1 MAERDIIMASQREL
15 KRLHVIRKVL
25 DKELK
30 QVEAKDVLNLSERQI
45 RRIVKTVRRE
55 GDKGIVHKSR
65 GKPSNAAIS
74 KKIKSMVIGLY
85 KEKYKGFGPLLAN
98 EKLLEID
105 KIEIGT
111 QTLRNWLIV
120 EGEWKVSRG
129 NKEHCQWRERKQ
141 CFGEMVQMD
150 GSHHDWLEGR
160 GPKLVLMG
168 YIDDATSKTFGKFY
182 DHEGTMPAM
191 DSFKKYI
198 EKNGI
203 PNSIYLDKH
212 TTYKSNGKPTKEDE
226 LNNRKPLS
234 QFERACEEL
243 GVDVIH
249 ADSPQAKGRIE
260 RLFKTFQDR
269 LIKEMRLKEVKTKE
283 DGNKFLEEY
292 LPIYDERFS
301 VEPAKKTDLHR
312 TVPEGTNL
320 DDILCRKTKR
330 VLKNDFT
337 ISHDNKLYQVENLIR
352 AKKVLVC
359 EHIDERISIQYKGET
374 LNHREITKR
383 PKKAN
388 DGKNPYEFKI
398 RKVYIPPKD
407 HPWRKYKT
415 RSYPQYAHN

>member
-1 MAERDIIMASQREL
+1 MAEGDIIMASQKEL
-15 KRLHVIRKVL
+15 KRLHIVRKVL

-30 QVEAKDVLNLSERQI
+30 QVEAKDVLNLSDRQI
-45 RRIVKTVRRE
+45 RRIVRTVRRE
-55 GDKGIVHKSR
+55 GDRGIVHKSR
-65 GKPSNAAIS
+65 RKPSNIAIP
-74 KKIKSMVIGLY
+74 KRIKARTISLY
-85 KEKYKGFGPLLAN
+85 KEKYKGFGPTFAN

-111 QTLRNWLIV
+111 QTLRNWLIA

-129 NKEHCQWRERKQ
+129 HKEHRQWRERKQ

-160 GPKLVLMG
+160 GTKLVLMG
-168 YIDDATSKTFGKFY
+168 YIDDAAGKTFGRFY
-182 DHEGTMPAM
+182 DYEGTMPAM

-260 RLFKTFQDR
+260 RLFRTFQDR
-269 LIKEMRLKEVKTKE
+269 LIKEMRLRGIKTKE
-283 DGNKFLEEY
+283 EANEFLEEY

-301 VEPAKKTDLHR
+301 VEPAKKTNLHR
-312 TVPEGTNL
+312 AVQEGANL
-320 DDILCRKTKR
+320 DDILCRKTVR
-330 VLKNDFT
+330 VLRNDWT
-337 ISHDNKLYQVENLIR
+337 ISHDNKLYQVENRVR

-359 EHIDERISIQYKGET
+359 EHIDGRISIENKGET
-374 LNHREITKR
+374 LNHREITNR
-383 PKKAN
+383 PKRAN
-388 DGKNPYEFKI
+388 DKKPLYEFKI

-407 HPWRKYKT
+407 HPWRRYKT
-415 RSYPQYAHN
+415 RSYPQYAQN